1 MRRIFPALNFRDNT
15 LMATPQSAVHGI
27 LRPREVFAL
36 LALSAL
42 VFLHLWELPRLAA
55 DHGGWAFVAAWAF
68 CAVLFGLP
76 LLLTPL
82 LLGRRSRRSPLE
94 GMAFLTREA
103 DAPRFW
109 RAPAWGSA
117 LLSLLAMAAV
127 ALVAGGSLNFLAHDL
142 RLLSDS
148 LLAASQSGVVLP
160 AGSASLFI
168 LAAGLS
174 LLAPARRAL
183 LLSVGMLLILVL
195 LLVTALAGFG
205 AASSLYQAGPLTAS
219 AWREAMGL
227 ALCGTGAGVGLVWI
241 AGMQTPREGSL
252 GPMGLAALLAYLVLG
267 ILLLLALAPFVAS
280 VKANAAAGAMLIL
293 PTGPAVWMLMP
304 ALILAALLALQL
316 LAEPLLFWLAEK
328 KVPRLQ
334 AVMLVFVLAAL
345 FSESVWYLGGP
356 GGLQLLL
363 KVLSLL
369 LLLVAL
375 GFLLFAGW
383 IMKVSHAR
391 KELSLPNE
399 GLYNLWRVAVRIA
412 LPLAIFWVLAGFFL

>member
-1 MRRIFPALNFRDNT
+1 
-15 LMATPQSAVHGI
+15 MATPQSAVHGI
-27 LRPREVFAL
+27 LRPREVFAA

-55 DHGGWAFVAAWAF
+55 EQGGLAFVAAWAL
-68 CAVLFGLP
+68 CSALFGLP
-76 LLLTPL
+76 LILTPL

-117 LLSLLAMAAV
+117 LLALLAMAAV

-142 RLLSDS
+142 RLVSDS
-148 LLAASQSGVVLP
+148 LLMASQGGAVLP
-160 AGSASLFI
+160 VGSASLFI
-168 LAAGLS
+168 MAAGLS
-174 LLAPARRAL
+174 LLAPAKRAL

-195 LLVTALAGFG
+195 LAVAALAGLG
-205 AASSLYQAGPLTAS
+205 AAAALYQTAPLTPED
-219 AWREAMGL
+219 WRAAMGL
-227 ALCGTGAGVGLVWI
+227 ALCGTGAGAGLVWV
-241 AGMQTPREGSL
+241 AGMQAPREGGL
-252 GPMGLAALLAYLVLG
+252 GGLGLAALIAYLVLG
-267 ILLLLALAPFVAS
+267 LLLLLALAPFVAS
-280 VKANAAAGAMLIL
+280 MQANAAADAMLIL

-304 ALILAALLALQL
+304 ALILTALLALQL
-316 LAEPLLFWLAEK
+316 LAEPLLLWLAEK
-328 KVPRLQ
+328 KMPRLQ
-334 AVMLVFVLAAL
+334 AVVLVFVLATL
-345 FSESVWYLGGP
+345 LCEVVWYVGGA
-356 GGLQLLL
+356 GGLKLLL
-363 KVLSLL
+363 NALGIV

-375 GFLLFAGW
+375 GLVIFAGW

-412 LPLAIFWVLAGFFL
+412 LPLAVLWVLTGFFL